1 MSNTKDT
8 TRDIYTEAKHSFEK
22 IHSNMEKV
30 TPQYL
35 QSFANLQQEYIAAW
49 TNFVSNTI
57 ANQQEFVQKIGIE
70 TKAPE
75 ATIKIIRD
83 TTDEVVKAI
92 DVQNKVVT
100 TFLDATRQNVRA
112 VNATFS
118 SLAELNHNIVNSW
131 ISTWS
136 RRNN

>member
-8 TRDIYTEAKHSFEK
+8 TRDIFTEARHSFEK
-22 IHSNMEKV
+22 IHGNMEKV

-35 QSFANLQQEYIAAW
+35 QSFANLQQEYIAAC
-49 TNFVSNTI
+49 TTFVSNTI
-57 ANQQEFVQKIGIE
+57 ASQQEFVQKIGIE

-83 TTDEVVKAI
+83 MTDEIVKAI

>member
-1 MSNTKDT
+1 
-8 TRDIYTEAKHSFEK
+8 
-22 IHSNMEKV
+22 MEKV

-57 ANQQEFVQKIGIE
+57 ANQQEFVQKMGIE

-100 TFLDATRQNVRA
+100 TFLDAARQNVRA

>member
-49 TNFVSNTI
+49 TTFVSNTI
-57 ANQQEFVQKIGIE
+57 SNQQEFVQKMGIE

-75 ATIKIIRD
+75 ATLKIIRD

-112 VNATFS
+112 VNATFN

>member
-8 TRDIYTEAKHSFEK
+8 TRDIYTEAKNSFEK
-22 IHSNMEKV
+22 IHSNLEKV

-49 TNFVSNTI
+49 TTFVSNTI
-57 ANQQEFVQKIGIE
+57 ANQQEFVQKMGIE

>member
-1 MSNTKDT
+1 MSNTKDS
-8 TRDIYTEAKHSFEK
+8 TRDIFTEAKHSFEK

-57 ANQQEFVQKIGIE
+57 SNQQEFVQKIGIE

>member
-1 MSNTKDT
+1 MSNTKDS

-22 IHSNMEKV
+22 IQSNMEKV

-49 TNFVSNTI
+49 TTFVSNTI
-57 ANQQEFVQKIGIE
+57 SNQQEFVQKMGIE

-75 ATIKIIRD
+75 ATLKIIRD

-92 DVQNKVVT
+92 DVQNKVAT

-112 VNATFS
+112 VNATFN